1 MQMSIEHENFTNL
14 QQSKFNFDLRSIGM
28 ESERTECNFNL
39 HRKQLE
45 LESESKLESIVEMKM
60 EMLESESESKG
71 IAISEINRNRSFA
84 ISEMNW
90 NQKRSGSWDNY
101 AKKKK
106 INYGWAHDSSLACFG
121 LMIDGKLLATSRT
134 RGTLQELLNL
144 RLPNRIPNRED
155 KTTMKAITKVVFDN
169 KVDLGIVFDTDVEGS
184 AAVDSTGC
192 EFNRNRLIGLMAVI
206 VLEEVRL

>member
-1 MQMSIEHENFTNL
+1 MLISTVNIHKIKLENQIAKPKQFQILNIHKFHERIRMQMSIEHENFTNL

-39 HRKQLE
+39 HRKQLELE

-90 NQKRSGSWDNY
+90 NQ
-101 AKKKK
+101 
-106 INYGWAHDSSLACFG
+106 SS
-121 LMIDGKLLATSRT
+121 
-134 RGTLQELLNL
+134 
-144 RLPNRIPNRED
+144 
-155 KTTMKAITKVVFDN
+155 
-169 KVDLGIVFDTDVEGS
+169 
-184 AAVDSTGC
+184 
-192 EFNRNRLIGLMAVI
+192 
-206 VLEEVRL
+206 

>member
-39 HRKQLE
+39 HRKQLELE

-90 NQKRSGSWDNY
+90 NQSSWERERVRERLWEKVWVRERGSEFVREGTSLSELKDQRDLFVNLSLWKESDTVQIFFFW
-101 AKKKK
+101 K
-106 INYGWAHDSSLACFG
+106 I
-121 LMIDGKLLATSRT
+121 
-134 RGTLQELLNL
+134 EL
-144 RLPNRIPNRED
+144 I
-155 KTTMKAITKVVFDN
+155 
-169 KVDLGIVFDTDVEGS
+169 
-184 AAVDSTGC
+184 
-192 EFNRNRLIGLMAVI
+192 
-206 VLEEVRL
+206 